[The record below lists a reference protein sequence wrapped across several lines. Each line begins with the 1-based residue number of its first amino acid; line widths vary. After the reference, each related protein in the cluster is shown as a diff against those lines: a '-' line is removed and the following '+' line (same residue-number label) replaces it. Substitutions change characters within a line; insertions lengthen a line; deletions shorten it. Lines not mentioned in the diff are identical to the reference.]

1 MSPAGTGRATVRA
14 VMILARPWIR
24 AWLWPVA
31 AWLLVRVALW
41 ASALAV
47 GHDALRAKTW
57 IHWDAWLYLLQAKDG
72 ATLVACTRSTGYA
85 PTEWCGTA
93 GWMPLYPMAIR
104 ALTQVGVAPELAAA
118 SLSGAAAI
126 AVLMLVGR
134 ALRDVS
140 AGRAFAAL
148 LLAAFWP
155 GAVYFHAGFP
165 ISLMHVC
172 VLVALQTAIAGR
184 WTLAGLSGGAGAA
197 MYSTGFLLA
206 PVFAAEGL
214 WSRRERRGAWTA
226 AALVA
231 AGLVAVLV
239 HHAVATGRWDA
250 FFLVQAK
257 YGHGLTN
264 PLGTWWWSVSQAWT
278 ETELHKRLSGAQTV
292 LVTLLVLAAGW
303 TAWRR
308 RADAAVRLPA
318 LAAGAFWLFPL
329 LMGPG
334 VALFRAEGLTVPAAL
349 VLARAP
355 WPVLAGATVAA
366 AAFLPVMAS
375 QYFANLLR

>member
-1 MSPAGTGRATVRA
+1 MRA
-14 VMILARPWIR
+14 VTVLARPWIR
-24 AWLWPVA
+24 TWLWPVA
-31 AWLLVRVALW
+31 AWLLVRVTLW

-47 GHDALRAKTW
+47 GRDALRAKSW

-93 GWMPLYPMAIR
+93 GWMPLYPLAIR
-104 ALTQVGVAPELAAA
+104 ALTKLGVAPELAAA

-126 AVLMLVGR
+126 AVLVLVGR

-165 ISLMHVC
+165 ISLLLAC
-172 VLVALQTAIAGR
+172 VLVALQAAASGR
-184 WTLAGLSGGAGAA
+184 WTLAGLSGGVGAA
-197 MYSTGFLLA
+197 TYSTGFLLA

-214 WSRRERRGAWTA
+214 WSPRVRRRAWLA

-231 AGLVAVLV
+231 AGLGAVFV

-278 ETELHKRLSGAQTV
+278 EAELHKRLSGAQTA
-292 LVTLLVLAAGW
+292 LVTLLMLAASW

-308 RADAAVRLPA
+308 RTEAMVRLPA

-329 LMGPG
+329 LMGQG
-334 VALFRAEGLTVPAAL
+334 VALFRAEALTVPAAL

-355 WPVLAGATVAA
+355 WPLLAGATVAA
-366 AAFLPVMAS
+366 AAFVPAMAS
-375 QYFANLLR
+375 QFFANLLR